1 MTDLPQQEHYK
12 DIPTSLAYLSKHSKI
27 KMGKQNR
34 FKALL
39 SLAKPSIE
47 PFTMAMSSIETI
59 WQDKKNKTDFVLQQ
73 LGISNE
79 GRPAIFGTLTVDGY
93 LHSTTFKKGGHFA
106 TDNQIKS
113 SHSVLVNFQKVLRKA
128 LHRDL
133 GTKAD
138 YFYVVEPHKDYTPH
152 VHFLLFIDECDKAQF
167 FNTFNRVLKAERSK
181 GTGIGTPKHQVM
193 KYIPANDTSKPTSY
207 IAKYITKMVYADDAT
222 KQSKEA
228 LDGYYRRFK
237 MRQFTYSNVDISAS
251 LRSTISTFTKDI
263 NLKDEGYHN
272 IADWAM
278 KNVDVVKI
286 TNRVYGDDHRHL
298 WTKTK
303 IKNKVENPKLIIQ
316 ITNKAIEMFQGVKMR
331 LQSKVV
337 FLPDGEILSDSR
349 DWIIRKLNWS
359 DIGMCQQQQICPHI
373 ANQEETKFSILDY
386 IYNKCPPTI
395 QRAIKK
401 GKEAIENIKK
411 LLFPDPIFA

>member
-1 MTDLPQQEHYK
+1 
-12 DIPTSLAYLSKHSKI
+12 
-27 KMGKQNR
+27 
-34 FKALL
+34 
-39 SLAKPSIE
+39 
-47 PFTMAMSSIETI
+47 
-59 WQDKKNKTDFVLQQ
+59 
-73 LGISNE
+73 
-79 GRPAIFGTLTVDGY
+79 
-93 LHSTTFKKGGHFA
+93 
-106 TDNQIKS
+106 
-113 SHSVLVNFQKVLRKA
+113 
-128 LHRDL
+128 
-133 GTKAD
+133 
-138 YFYVVEPHKDYTPH
+138 
-152 VHFLLFIDECDKAQF
+152 
-167 FNTFNRVLKAERSK
+167 
-181 GTGIGTPKHQVM
+181 
-193 KYIPANDTSKPTSY
+193 
-207 IAKYITKMVYADDAT
+207 MVYADDAT